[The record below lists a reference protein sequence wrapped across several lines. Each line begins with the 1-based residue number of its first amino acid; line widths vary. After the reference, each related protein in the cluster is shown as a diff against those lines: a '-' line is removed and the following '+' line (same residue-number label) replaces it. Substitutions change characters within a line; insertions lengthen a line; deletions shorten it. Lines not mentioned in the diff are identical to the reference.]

1 MPWAKNFK
9 SEMLQRISYFVG
21 KGILIAIQYEVAVL
35 SGNAQIKNQLHPFRC
50 LARIHHQTYAQAH
63 NPYHKMRYLLP
74 QWQKTNKKDK
84 SMEKD

>member
-1 MPWAKNFK
+1 
-9 SEMLQRISYFVG
+9 MLQRISYFVG
-21 KGILIAIQYEVAVL
+21 KGIWIAIQYEVAVL

-63 NPYHKMRYLLP
+63 NPYHKMRYLLL